1 MNYAMFQR
9 HTQNAPLHKK
19 IFSEPSGKGHTFPG
33 KNLAGKVFLS
43 KYEMPISVQATV
55 ATFQDNFLKM
65 P

>member
-1 MNYAMFQR
+1 MQCFKDILKMHLYI
-9 HTQNAPLHKK
+9 KK

-33 KNLAGKVFLS
+33 KNVAGKVFLS
-43 KYEMPISVQATV
+43 KYEMPISFQATM